1 MIRNETI
8 VALTEKQKVLDER
21 IMTEFGLDPND
32 QAMHRKKMVA
42 FFVELGEFINEE
54 RSFKYWSRKKT
65 NDRHKVIEEYIDG
78 LHFILS
84 IGLHI
89 NYDFEGHKEFV
100 VEGDLYES
108 YIHLFEALGI
118 FVKTESVWDFRKVFS
133 LFLRIS
139 DILEISEDEIVTVYN
154 EKNAINHQRQDNSY

>member
-21 IMTEFGLDPND
+21 IMTEFDLDPNN

-65 NDRHKVIEEYIDG
+65 NNRHKVIEEYIDG

-100 VEGDLYES
+100 VEGDLYEFDENNPAS
-108 YIHLFEALGI
+108 LEFLDKE
-118 FVKTESVWDFRKVFS
+118 ERKW
-133 LFLRIS
+133 RICDARS
-139 DILEISEDEIVTVYN
+139 GFG
-154 EKNAINHQRQDNSY
+154 Q

>member
-1 MIRNETI
+1 
-8 VALTEKQKVLDER
+8 
-21 IMTEFGLDPND
+21 
-32 QAMHRKKMVA
+32 
-42 FFVELGEFINEE
+42 
-54 RSFKYWSRKKT
+54 
-65 NDRHKVIEEYIDG
+65 VIEEYIDG

-118 FVKTESVWDFRKVFS
+118 FVKTESV
-133 LFLRIS
+133 
-139 DILEISEDEIVTVYN
+139 
-154 EKNAINHQRQDNSY
+154 

>member
-1 MIRNETI
+1 
-8 VALTEKQKVLDER
+8 
-21 IMTEFGLDPND
+21 
-32 QAMHRKKMVA
+32 
-42 FFVELGEFINEE
+42 
-54 RSFKYWSRKKT
+54 
-65 NDRHKVIEEYIDG
+65 VIEEYIDG

-154 EKNAINHQRQDNSY
+154 EKNTINHQRQDNSY